1 MSVNNAPKLVLV
13 ASDTAKRP
21 RRAKQTVT
29 QQLASLQTQQRKL
42 VQENIAALITKM
54 EEVAA
59 MDAEIAAGGDA
70 YPAGIRELL
79 SRVGSRTRAEV
90 ATIKMLATRIV

>member
-1 MSVNNAPKLVLV
+1 MSVNNVPKLVLV
-13 ASDTAKRP
+13 APDTAKRP

-59 MDAEIAAGGDA
+59 MDAEIAAGGEA
-70 YPAGIRELL
+70 YPAGIRDLL
-79 SRVGSRTRAEV
+79 SRRQSRNGAE
-90 ATIKMLATRIV
+90 ATTIKMLAARIV